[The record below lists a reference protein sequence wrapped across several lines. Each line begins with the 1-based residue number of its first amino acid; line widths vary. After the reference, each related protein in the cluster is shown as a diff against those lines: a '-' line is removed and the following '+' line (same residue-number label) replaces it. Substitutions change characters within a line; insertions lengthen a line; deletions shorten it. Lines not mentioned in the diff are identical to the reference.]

1 MGSTFFRGSEGCVIV
16 YDVTNL
22 ESFRH
27 LDHWLS
33 YFLNQL
39 GLAEPEFPIL
49 VLGNKI
55 DDESARQ
62 VSKEQASSWAAERNL
77 LYFETS
83 AKDNINVEQAF
94 KELAREAVQT
104 SSHHSDDFLSQQ
116 GQVETVDLRNT
127 PVNTGST
134 CCLKS

>member
-16 YDVTNL
+16 YDVTNMD
-22 ESFRH
+22 SFRH
-27 LDHWLS
+27 LDHWLG

-55 DDESARQ
+55 DDDAAR
-62 VSKEQASSWAAERNL
+62 VVTKSQAEEWARERNL
-77 LYFETS
+77 MYFETS

-104 SSHHSDDFLSQQ
+104 SSHNADDFMSQQ
-116 GQVETVDLRNT
+116 AHTETVDLRNT
-127 PVNTGST
+127 TPNSGST
-134 CCLKS
+134 CCLK

>member
-16 YDVTNL
+16 YDVTNM

-27 LDHWLS
+27 LDHWLN
-33 YFLNQL
+33 YFLSQL

-55 DDESARQ
+55 DDDSAR
-62 VSKEQASSWAAERNL
+62 VVPKDQAAEWARERNL
-77 LYFETS
+77 MYFETS

-94 KELAREAVQT
+94 KELAMEAVQ
-104 SSHHSDDFLSQQ
+104 SSNHHNDDFLSQQ
-116 GQVETVDLRNT
+116 SQVETVDLRKT
-127 PVNTGST
+127 APNTGST
-134 CCLKS
+134 CCLK

>member
-16 YDVTNL
+16 YDVTNMD
-22 ESFRH
+22 SFSH
-27 LDHWLS
+27 LDHWLN

-55 DDESARQ
+55 DDEAARR
-62 VSKEQASSWAAERNL
+62 VPKDVATEWARDKNL
-77 LYFETS
+77 MYFETS

-94 KELAREAVQT
+94 KELAREAVQS
-104 SSHHSDDFLSQQ
+104 SSHQKDDFLSQPSN
-116 GQVETVDLRNT
+116 VSVDLAAKPPNT
-127 PVNTGST
+127 EST
-134 CCLKS
+134 CCLK

>member
-16 YDVTNL
+16 YDVTNMD
-22 ESFRH
+22 SFTH
-27 LDHWLS
+27 LDHWLN

-55 DDESARQ
+55 DDEAARR
-62 VSKEQASSWAAERNL
+62 VPKEMATEWARDKNL
-77 LYFETS
+77 MYFETS

-94 KELAREAVQT
+94 KELAREAVQ
-104 SSHHSDDFLSQQ
+104 SSSRQKEDFLSHQQ
-116 GQVETVDLRNT
+116 SNPTVDLASTPANT
-127 PVNTGST
+127 STG
-134 CCLKS
+134 CCSK

>member
-16 YDVTNL
+16 YDVTNMD
-22 ESFRH
+22 SFTH
-27 LDHWLS
+27 LDHWLN

-55 DDESARQ
+55 DDEAARR
-62 VSKEQASSWAAERNL
+62 VPKDMATEWARDKNL
-77 LYFETS
+77 MYFETS

-94 KELAREAVQT
+94 KELAREAVQS
-104 SSHHSDDFLSQQ
+104 SSHQKDDFLSQPNA
-116 GQVETVDLRNT
+116 TSVDLLTTPPNT
-127 PVNTGST
+127 EST
-134 CCLKS
+134 CCLK

>member
-16 YDVTNL
+16 YDVTNV

-55 DDESARQ
+55 DDEAARQ
-62 VSKEQASSWAAERNL
+62 VTKDQASEWASERNL
-77 LYFETS
+77 IYYETS

-94 KELAREAVQT
+94 KELAREAVQS
-104 SSHHSDDFLSQQ
+104 SSHHNDDFLSQQ
-116 GQVETVDLRNT
+116 SHAETVDLGKT
-127 PVNTGST
+127 PPNVGST
-134 CCLKS
+134 CCLK

>member
-16 YDVTNL
+16 YDVTNM

-55 DDESARQ
+55 DDENGRV
-62 VSKEQASSWAAERNL
+62 VSKDMAQQWAAERNL
-77 LYFETS
+77 MYFETS

-104 SSHHSDDFLSQQ
+104 SSHHSEDFLSQQ
-116 GQVETVDLRNT
+116 NQTEVVDLRKT
-127 PVNTGST
+127 PPNTGST
-134 CCLKS
+134 CCLK